1 MTWFK
6 ATITE
11 SCILGGAFHRLCRE
25 FQRAFISAGAPADMA
40 LFAQTFVL
48 GDSRE
53 IFFSPGSIPYV
64 AELVRLFD
72 GRPCAAPDV
81 NDLTMVYGVP
91 GSTFPAELIA
101 AQESTSPAT
110 RKHVAMAR

>member
-6 ATITE
+6 TTITE

-40 LFAQTFVL
+40 LFAQTMVL

-53 IFFSPGSIPYV
+53 IYFSPGSVPYV

-72 GRPCAAPDV
+72 ARPCSSP
-81 NDLTMVYGVP
+81 NIQDLTMVYGVP
-91 GSTFPAELIA
+91 GSSFTPDLISNEA
-101 AQESTSPAT
+101 AAIAHKQ
-110 RKHVAMAR
+110 VAMAR